1 MSIFPKL
8 LKFRIEL
15 MFIKVNFQN
24 KKQKQNKKNVSIIR
38 TFWKCKSA
46 IGISKDKKASILKS
60 IDCIENKF
68 KYFYQ
73 NLYVNNKR
81 KRYEIL

>member
-1 MSIFPKL
+1 MIIFPKL

-24 KKQKQNKKNVSIIR
+24 KKQKNVSIIR

>member
-24 KKQKQNKKNVSIIR
+24 KKQKNVSIIR
-38 TFWKCKSA
+38 TFSKCKSA
-46 IGISKDKKASILKS
+46 IGISKDKKG
-60 IDCIENKF
+60 IDIK
-68 KYFYQ
+68 KY
-73 NLYVNNKR
+73 
-81 KRYEIL
+81 